1 MIFHFY
7 FFVTVKQLKLAEQ
20 VMQQVQKSMVQSAK

>member
-1 MIFHFY
+1 MICHCC

-20 VMQQVQKSMVQSAK
+20 VMQQAKKSMAQSAK